1 MQMEV
6 MEMEMEI
13 QLAGL
18 TPDAAKEGMT
28 AAEAVQ

>member
-13 QLAGL
+13 ELAGL
-18 TPDAAKEGMT
+18 TPDAAPEGMA